1 MKEYSFT
8 EARQN
13 FASLLDEAQQNGAV
27 CIRKRN
33 GDAFYIKP
41 ALMTESPLDIAGI
54 ELQVTRDDIVE
65 IVRES
70 RERQREEVG
79 SS

>member
-13 FASLLDEAQQNGAV
+13 FASLLNEARQAGIV

-33 GDAFYIKP
+33 GEAFYVKP
-41 ALMTESPLDIAGI
+41 APKETSPLDITGVD
-54 ELQVTRDDIVE
+54 LQVSREDIVDS
-65 IVRES
+65 IRES
-70 RERQREEVG
+70 RERFG
-79 SS
+79 

>member
-13 FASLLDEAQQNGAV
+13 FASLLDEEQQKGAV

-33 GDAFYIKP
+33 GEAFYVKP
-41 ALMTESPLDIAGI
+41 AIMKESPLDIAGI
-54 ELQVTRDDIVE
+54 DLQVTRNDIVDS
-65 IVRES
+65 VRES
-70 RERQREEVG
+70 RERFD
-79 SS
+79 

>member
-13 FASLLDEAQQNGAV
+13 FASLLDEAQQKGVV

-33 GDAFYIKP
+33 GEAFYIKP
-41 ALMTESPLDIAGI
+41 AIMKESPLDIAGI
-54 ELQVTRDDIVE
+54 DLQVARNDIVDS
-65 IVRES
+65 VRES
-70 RERQREEVG
+70 RKRFG
-79 SS
+79 

>member
-13 FASLLDEAQQNGAV
+13 FASLPDEARQNGAV

-33 GDAFYIKP
+33 GEAFYIKP
-41 ALMTESPLDIAGI
+41 AMAKESPLDIAGI
-54 ELQVTRDDIVE
+54 DLQVTRDDIVDS
-65 IVRES
+65 VRES
-70 RERQREEVG
+70 RERFG
-79 SS
+79 

>member
-13 FASLLDEAQQNGAV
+13 FASLLNEARQSGMV

-33 GDAFYIKP
+33 GETFYVKP
-41 ALMTESPLDIAGI
+41 AITKKSPLDIEGI
-54 ELQVTRDDIVE
+54 DLRVTRDEIVDR
-65 IVRES
+65 VRES
-70 RERQREEVG
+70 RKRFG
-79 SS
+79 

>member
-13 FASLLDEAQQNGAV
+13 FASLLDEAQLKGVV

-33 GDAFYIKP
+33 GEAFYIKP
-41 ALMTESPLDIAGI
+41 AIMKESPLDIAGI
-54 ELQVTRDDIVE
+54 DLQVARNDIVDS
-65 IVRES
+65 VRES
-70 RERQREEVG
+70 RERFG
-79 SS
+79 